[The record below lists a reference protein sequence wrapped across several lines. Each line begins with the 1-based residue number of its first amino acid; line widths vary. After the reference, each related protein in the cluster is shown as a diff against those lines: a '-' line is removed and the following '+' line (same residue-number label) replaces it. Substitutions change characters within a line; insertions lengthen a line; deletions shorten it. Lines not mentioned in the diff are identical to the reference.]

1 MNEKF
6 YSTKEAAEF
15 CNVSLRTIKNWLKSN
30 NIKAAKKGI
39 KSAKFYSEQQLIA
52 LLKMQKVQRTNE
64 NHSKSAISENGNSKS
79 AISNSLKVQNS
90 DTAKFRCARRTKN
103 HANITNAVTFT
114 DNLAIPT
121 FKPYQYAMS
130 LFQHGQAYL
139 QGGIDTSNLKTR
151 EGKLFFEDP
160 SGILKVLTEVEL
172 QNFKT
177 KENVNLSDIG
187 LNWLRTCYSI
197 LLGTYQE
204 MLRQDKP
211 LEYTI
216 QIYVPDLLEYFG
228 LKRDSDMKTIDK
240 IINQMLSFQNVIG
253 VLHSTRNGKPS
264 KSYYAIFL
272 FAEYNPETN
281 TIVVL
286 SPYLNFVVKN
296 ILQEAI
302 KRDPNNKAPL
312 MDKNG
317 QPIPLPAHSF
327 LIKPSIFNERNAA
340 AVENVVII
348 IQVIE
353 QAGDHIA
360 NIKANTI
367 IERNPAFQ
375 QRLNESKNPN
385 QLLKR
390 VFKRTW
396 ELLIEQTH
404 LLKVYK
410 SIRLPNPKNPVNIPT
425 LQNLNLVFSFP
436 HDGKIKK

>member
-1 MNEKF
+1 MNDQIIE
-6 YSTKEAAEF
+6 STYTSTSDISVDSKDL
-15 CNVSLRTIKNWLKSN
+15 VKS
-30 NIKAAKKGI
+30 
-39 KSAKFYSEQQLIA
+39 
-52 LLKMQKVQRTNE
+52 
-64 NHSKSAISENGNSKS
+64 
-79 AISNSLKVQNS
+79 
-90 DTAKFRCARRTKN
+90 RRTKRKSGVSN
-103 HANITNAVTFT
+103 DITFT

-130 LFQHGQAYL
+130 LYQHGQAYL

-172 QNFKT
+172 QNFRT
-177 KENVNLSDIG
+177 KENINLSDIG

-197 LLGTYQE
+197 LLGTHQE
-204 MLRQDKP
+204 MLRQGKP
-211 LEYTI
+211 LPTTI
-216 QIYVPDLLEYFG
+216 EIYVPDLLEHLN
-228 LKRDSDMKTIDK
+228 LKRNSDMKTIDK
-240 IINQMLSFQNVIG
+240 IINQMLSFNKVVG
-253 VLHSTRNGKPS
+253 VLHSTFNGRPIKT
-264 KSYYAIFL
+264 YYAIFL
-272 FAEYNPETN
+272 LGEYHPETN
-281 TIVVL
+281 TIVVW

-302 KRDPNNKAPL
+302 KRDPNTKAPIF
-312 MDKNG
+312 DKNG
-317 QPIPLPAHSF
+317 SNYISMPSHSF
-327 LIKPSIFNERNAA
+327 LIKPSIFNEKNQAA
-340 AVENVVII
+340 IENVII
-348 IQVIE
+348 IIQIIE

-396 ELLIEQTH
+396 ELLI

-425 LQNLNLVFSFP
+425 LQNLNLVFTFP
-436 HDGKIKK
+436 HEGKIKQLNFKV

>member
-1 MNEKF
+1 
-6 YSTKEAAEF
+6 
-15 CNVSLRTIKNWLKSN
+15 
-30 NIKAAKKGI
+30 
-39 KSAKFYSEQQLIA
+39 
-52 LLKMQKVQRTNE
+52 
-64 NHSKSAISENGNSKS
+64 
-79 AISNSLKVQNS
+79 
-90 DTAKFRCARRTKN
+90 
-103 HANITNAVTFT
+103 
-114 DNLAIPT
+114 
-121 FKPYQYAMS
+121 
-130 LFQHGQAYL
+130 
-139 QGGIDTSNLKTR
+139 
-151 EGKLFFEDP
+151 
-160 SGILKVLTEVEL
+160 
-172 QNFKT
+172 
-177 KENVNLSDIG
+177 
-187 LNWLRTCYSI
+187 
-197 LLGTYQE
+197 
-204 MLRQDKP
+204 MLRQD
-211 LEYTI
+211 
-216 QIYVPDLLEYFG
+216 PDLLEYFG

-360 NIKANTI
+360 NIKADTI